1 MGQTNDRLT
10 KNSSLINPTSLNL
23 QPRPFAPLES
33 EEKDEGIPRKSGY
46 SENFL
51 EKIINTP
58 SSESATPVQRKS
70 GNRLKAIAAERTNA
84 AIQNQP
90 VQRQEAV
97 EEEKGEGELEDAK
110 KFTMNPEPPPIQ
122 RKSGNRLKA
131 IAAERINPELPPV
144 QRKSG
149 NRLKAIAAER
159 QMAIQAKQSTDAEP
173 VVTVQRKS
181 GNKLKAIAAE
191 RMAIQAKLAIGEP
204 NDKYEQEADATA
216 ARVVQQINSST
227 NTSQSQPIQ
236 RQDLDDDDELQMKP
250 LVQRSENLGGGE
262 ASTDLESSIQSARGS
277 GQSLDANL
285 RQSMGQAMGADF
297 SGVKVHT
304 DSQSDQLNKS
314 IQAKAFT
321 TGQDLF
327 FRQGAY
333 EPSSRSGQELIAH
346 ELTHVVQQNGGAVQ
360 RQAEKQIAQLG
371 KSEIHPLQDSPSEK
385 NGAEDLIQR
394 LKWSE
399 VYSGKSKEVGISDK
413 QMPEGVEEVTGVD
426 ATKDRNVWA
435 GQTKKGR
442 SGFLWHKESTLE
454 IQYDI
459 YSMQQYKII
468 DPEAVFYTAVRESA
482 VKPIK
487 KYGIDPNFGNA
498 EKPDGA
504 TEYNVRGFN
513 YFGKD
518 KKIPQLYG
526 SYLEPLPWTILSFKL
541 PEGTLIER
549 DPEIPNGLRTTY
561 HIKPADIL

>member
-1 MGQTNDRLT
+1 M
-10 KNSSLINPTSLNL
+10 
-23 QPRPFAPLES
+23 ES
-33 EEKDEGIPRKSGY
+33 DEKEEAVARKSGY

-58 SSESATPVQRKS
+58 RSESATPVQRKL
-70 GNRLKAIAAERTNA
+70 GNPLKAIATERTNT

-90 VQRQEAV
+90 IQRQESA
-97 EEEKGEGELEDAK
+97 EEEKSESEQEDTK
-110 KFTMNPEPPPIQ
+110 EFTMNPEPPP
-122 RKSGNRLKA
+122 
-131 IAAERINPELPPV
+131 V
-144 QRKSG
+144 QRKFE
-149 NRLKAIAAER
+149 NRLR
-159 QMAIQAKQSTDAEP
+159 AKNAQ
-173 VVTVQRKS
+173 
-181 GNKLKAIAAE
+181 

-216 ARVVQQINSST
+216 ARVVQQINSPT
-227 NTSQSQPIQ
+227 TSQSQPVQRKFENRLRAKNAQKMAIQTKQAIGEPNDKYEQEADATAARVVQQINSPITSQNQPVQ
-236 RQDLDDDDELQMKP
+236 RQEIEEDELQMKP
-250 LVQRSENLGGGE
+250 LIQRRESIGGGK
-262 ASTDLESSIQSARGS
+262 ASTDLESAIQSARGS

-285 RQSMGQAMGADF
+285 QKSMGQAMGADF

-333 EPSSRSGQELIAH
+333 EPSSRGGQELIAH
-346 ELTHVVQQNGGAVQ
+346 ELTHVVQQNGVALQ

-371 KSEIHPLQDSPSEK
+371 KSEIHPLQDFSSEK
-385 NGAEDLIQR
+385 KGSEDIIQR

-399 VYSGKSKEVGISDK
+399 VFTGSTKVVGLTEK
-413 QMPEGVEEVTGVD
+413 QMPEGVEEVTGEN
-426 ATKDRNVWA
+426 ATQDRKVFA

-459 YSMQQYKII
+459 NSMKQYKII
-468 DPEAVFYTAVRESA
+468 DPEVVFYTAVRQSA
-482 VKPIK
+482 VEPIK
-487 KYGIDPNFGNA
+487 THGINPNFGNA
-498 EKPDGA
+498 EKPDGS

-518 KKIPQLYG
+518 KKIPQIYG
-526 SYLEPLPWTILSFKL
+526 ERFLAPEKWTILSFRL

-549 DPEIPNGLRTTY
+549 DPEIPAGLRTTY
-561 HIKPADIL
+561 HIKPSDLTS